1 LGQKKDMLM
10 SEEFPRH
17 LRRALNYLYD
27 PDQLR
32 SSLLAPLF
40 GVADRFDTP
49 TVLQRILTDAIAS
62 FEPGDDELP
71 GSPAWWIYDCLFC
84 CYVQQLSQRE
94 VADQLGVSVRHLRRK
109 QRVALE
115 ALAERLWEQF
125 DIQVRLD
132 GRQRAEDSAQDAARE
147 GPSVSQELA
156 WLKDFSSDV
165 PTDLHH
171 ALCAALDRARPLA
184 ARHRVRLEI
193 TSADELPYVSVHPV
207 ALNQA
212 LLSLFSVAIH
222 READG
227 GVYVSAESLGHEA
240 RVCVRG
246 THPPS
251 GGRSITDDDQNSLE
265 MAHRLAGL
273 CGGRLSLGPEEAGF
287 NALLTLQAVEQLPV
301 LAIDDNAD
309 TLQLLQR
316 YTADTRYRLVGVR
329 DAELALD
336 RVTKL
341 APRAIVLDVMMP
353 EVDGWEILARLRQH
367 PFTCDTP
374 IVVCT
379 ILAQEDLALSLGAT
393 AFIRKPVLRQDFLA
407 ILDQAVPTAT
417 RSR

>member
-1 LGQKKDMLM
+1 MLT
-10 SEEFPRH
+10 SEEFLTH
-17 LRRALNYLYD
+17 LRRALNHFYD
-27 PDQLR
+27 PAQLR

-49 TVLQRILTDAIAS
+49 TVLQRILADAIAS

-115 ALAERLWEQF
+115 ALAERLWEQL
-125 DIQVRLD
+125 DIQARLD
-132 GRQRAEDSAQDAARE
+132 TGQGMEDGAQNAARE

-156 WLKDFSSDV
+156 WLKETSPDV

-171 ALCAALDRARPLA
+171 ALCAALDRARPLSG
-184 ARHRVRLEI
+184 RHQVCLEI
-193 TSADELPYVSVHPV
+193 TSADGLANVSVHPV
-207 ALNQA
+207 ILNQA

-222 READG
+222 REAG
-227 GVYVSAESLGHEA
+227 GRVYVSAESLGREA
-240 RVCVRG
+240 RIHVKG

-251 GGRSITDDDQNSLE
+251 GGQSITDDDRSSLE
-265 MAHRLAGL
+265 MARQLAGL
-273 CGGRLSLGPEEAGF
+273 CGGRLRLGPEDAGF
-287 NALLTLQAVEQLPV
+287 NATLILQAVEQLPV

-316 YTADTRYRLVGVR
+316 YTSDTRYRLVGVR
-329 DAELALD
+329 DAELALE
-336 RVTKL
+336 RVPKL
-341 APRAIVLDVMMP
+341 APQVIVLDVMMP
-353 EVDGWEILARLRQH
+353 DIDGWEILARLRQH
-367 PFTCDTP
+367 PLTRDIP

-407 ILDQAVPTAT
+407 TLDQAMLTET
-417 RSR
+417 GSR

>member
-1 LGQKKDMLM
+1 LGQEKDMLT
-10 SEEFPRH
+10 SQEFLRH

-49 TVLQRILTDAIAS
+49 TALQRILTAAIAS
-62 FEPGDDELP
+62 FKPRDDELP

-109 QRVALE
+109 QHVALQ
-115 ALAERLWEQF
+115 ALAERLWEEF
-125 DIQVRLD
+125 DIQAKLD
-132 GRQRAEDSAQDAARE
+132 GGQGGESAQDAA
-147 GPSVSQELA
+147 GKSPSVSQELA
-156 WLKDFSSDV
+156 WLEEASPDV

-184 ARHRVRLEI
+184 ARHQVCLEI
-193 TSADELPYVSVHPV
+193 TSADGLANVSVHPV
-207 ALNQA
+207 VLNQA
-212 LLSLFSVAIH
+212 LISLFSVAIH
-222 READG
+222 REAGG

-251 GGRSITDDDQNSLE
+251 AGQSITDDDRSSLE
-265 MAHRLAGL
+265 MARRLAGL
-273 CGGRLSLGPEEAGF
+273 CGGRLRLGPKGAGF
-287 NALLTLQAVEQLPV
+287 DATLTLPAVEQLPV
-301 LAIDDNAD
+301 LVIDDNAD
-309 TLQLLQR
+309 ALQLLQR
-316 YTADTRYRLVGVR
+316 YTSDTRYHLVGVR
-329 DAELALD
+329 DAQLALK
-336 RVTKL
+336 RIPKL
-341 APRAIVLDVMMP
+341 APRVIVLDIMMP

-367 PFTCDTP
+367 PLTCDTP

-407 ILDQAVPTAT
+407 TLDQAVPTDT
-417 RSR
+417 GSH